1 MYLTGRFTLT
11 SRERNV
17 VSLTDVRLPEL
28 RAEIAELRER
38 LQNVTEIFT
47 ENEQSFK
54 IIAEI
59 ALTLQGCETIEDL
72 DEAVGGVMIERSADH
87 ARFYVERPALAW
99 TGSKHIRALRT
110 IDPTLSESL
119 AGLTSTKCEA
129 CRSETYR
136 DLLAAEVA
144 DPASLAQIPVSHQ
157 SLKGVLVI
165 GAENPDF
172 FSNDVGTVYLDFLG
186 ATLACSTYRILAAES
201 GSSRM
206 RDTVESTP

>member
-1 MYLTGRFTLT
+1 MT
-11 SRERNV
+11 SRERNI
-17 VSLTDVRLPEL
+17 VSLTDVRLPAL
-28 RAEIAELRER
+28 REEITELRER
-38 LQNVTEIFT
+38 LQNVTEIFN

-59 ALTLQGCETIEDL
+59 ALALQGCETIENL
-72 DEAVGGVMIERSADH
+72 DDAVGGVMIERSADH
-87 ARFYVERPALAW
+87 ARFYVEQPDLEW
-99 TGSKHIRALRT
+99 PGSEHIRALGAL
-110 IDPTLSESL
+110 DPTLCESL

-136 DLLAAEVA
+136 DLLDVDVS

-172 FSNDVGTVYLDFLG
+172 FSNDVGTLYLDFLG
-186 ATLACSTYRILAAES
+186 ATLACSTYRILAASSTTSQNQGILES
-201 GSSRM
+201 K
-206 RDTVESTP
+206 P